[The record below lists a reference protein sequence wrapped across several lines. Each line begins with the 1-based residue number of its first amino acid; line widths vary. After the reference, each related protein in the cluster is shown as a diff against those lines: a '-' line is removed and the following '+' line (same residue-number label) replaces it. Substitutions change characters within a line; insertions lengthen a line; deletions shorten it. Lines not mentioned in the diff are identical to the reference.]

1 MRYLIYYRE
10 DLDSGFKI
18 LSKDKESRLVHG
30 KKVSSP
36 SGLSLYQALRSSNQ
50 PLKCWE
56 CGIEASC
63 FIANKGQNDIV
74 SKPVLDLFA
83 EANGKYVLMTR
94 DHIIPRS
101 LGGIND
107 VKNLRVGCQP
117 CNSARG
123 NSMNE
128 EDLKFMEEHPEL
140 IKTREKM

>member
-1 MRYLIYYRE
+1 ML
-10 DLDSGFKI
+10 
-18 LSKDKESRLVHG
+18 
-30 KKVSSP
+30 
-36 SGLSLYQALRSSNQ
+36 SSN
-50 PLKCWE
+50 PTFMSTMHHERNRFIELIHRCKLDHAVYPSKHFFE
-56 CGIEASC
+56 RVVERNLDAGIV
-63 FIANKGQNDIV
+63 QNDIV

-140 IKTREKM
+140 IKTREKV